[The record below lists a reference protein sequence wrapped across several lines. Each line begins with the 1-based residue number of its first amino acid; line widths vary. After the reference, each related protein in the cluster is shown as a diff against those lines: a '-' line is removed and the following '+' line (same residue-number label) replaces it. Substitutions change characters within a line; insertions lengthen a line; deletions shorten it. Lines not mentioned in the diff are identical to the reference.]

1 MEDQAKKIEQI
12 LATMTQEIG
21 EVPELMLHLSEMKPK
36 MFLEHVSNKKFA
48 FEGDK
53 IPPKYKILMSL
64 AISAGMGI
72 EPCINTYT
80 KLALKKGITADEILE
95 TLQLARYVKGTSVIA
110 TSQQAIKMVK
120 EQASK

>member
-1 MEDQAKKIEQI
+1 MEEQAKKIEQI
-12 LATMTQEIG
+12 LAMMTQEIG
-21 EVPELMLHLSEMKPK
+21 EVPELMLNLSKLNPD

-48 FEGDK
+48 FEGPH

-80 KLALKKGITADEILE
+80 KLALKKGITIDEILE
-95 TLQLARYVKGTSVIA
+95 TLQLTRYVKGTSVIA
-110 TSQQAIKMVK
+110 AAQQAIKMVNDHK
-120 EQASK
+120 S

>member
-1 MEDQAKKIEQI
+1 MENQTKKIEQI

-21 EVPELMLHLSEMKPK
+21 ETPELMLHLSKLNPD

-48 FEGDK
+48 YEGPQ

-64 AISAGMGI
+64 AISAAMGI

-80 KLALKKGITADEILE
+80 KLALRKGITPAEILE
-95 TLQLARYVKGTSVIA
+95 TLQLTRYVKGTSVIA
-110 TSQQAIKMVK
+110 AAQEAIKMVK
-120 EQASK
+120 NHSS

>member
-21 EVPELMLHLSEMKPK
+21 EIPELMLHLSKLNPD
-36 MFLEHVSNKKFA
+36 MFLEHVANKKFA
-48 FEGDK
+48 YEGPQ

-72 EPCINTYT
+72 PSCINTYT
-80 KLALKKGITADEILE
+80 KLALRKGITPAEILE
-95 TLQLARYVKGTSVIA
+95 TPQLTRYVKGTSVIA
-110 TSQQAIKMVK
+110 AAQEAIKMVN
-120 EQASK
+120 EHQS

>member
-21 EVPELMLHLSEMKPK
+21 EVPELMLHLSELNPK
-36 MFLEHVSNKKFA
+36 MFMEHVSNKKFA
-48 FEGDK
+48 FEGEQ

-72 EPCINTYT
+72 ESCINTYT
-80 KLALKKGITADEILE
+80 KLALRKGITAAEILE

-110 TSQQAIKMVK
+110 ASQQAIKMVK
-120 EQASK
+120 EAGK